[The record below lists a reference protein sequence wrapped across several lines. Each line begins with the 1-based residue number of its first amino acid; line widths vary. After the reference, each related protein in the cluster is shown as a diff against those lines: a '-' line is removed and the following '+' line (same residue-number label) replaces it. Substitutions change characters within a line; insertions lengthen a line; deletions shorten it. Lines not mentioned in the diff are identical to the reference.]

1 MFLKLY
7 RPQLIIYFVMSLIV
21 GGLIAIGNGLI
32 RGIGFSIVCM
42 VFLSLYSYFSYK
54 KKIFK

>member
-21 GGLIAIGNGLI
+21 GGLIAIGDGLI
-32 RGIGFSIVCM
+32 RGVGFSIVCM
-42 VFLSLYSYFSYK
+42 AFLTLYSYFSYK
-54 KKIFK
+54 KKMSE